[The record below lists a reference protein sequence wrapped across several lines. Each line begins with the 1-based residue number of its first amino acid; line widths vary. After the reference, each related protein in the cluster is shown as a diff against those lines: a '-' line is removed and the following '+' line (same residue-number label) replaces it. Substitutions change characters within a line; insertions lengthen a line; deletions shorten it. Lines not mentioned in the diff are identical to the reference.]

1 MLEELIVVLLIV
13 LIMLLSCD
21 SERLSSVSNW
31 IWPTTSKF
39 KGEVQVYDDPLDN
52 NTSSFM
58 DMREEPRTW
67 EPSTSEFAAMKAKD
81 IYKSYAEDL
90 KSNVDSSIIESHRE
104 YVADTDFLATTGA
117 SHASARDDFNPPVQF
132 HGLPRK
138 AMYANLGSEGTS
150 RTSQSET
157 PEAVMD
163 ISTHSGSSYRL

>member
-21 SERLSSVSNW
+21 SARLQGISGW
-31 IWPTTSKF
+31 FWPTASKF
-39 KGEVQVYDDPLDN
+39 SGEVKVFDDPL
-52 NTSSFM
+52 SKSMSPFI

-67 EPSTSEFAAMKAKD
+67 EPSTVDFRALGGDE

-90 KSNVDSSIIESHRE
+90 NANVDGSIVESHRE

-117 SHASARDDFNPPVQF
+117 SHASARDDFNPAVQF

-138 AMYANLGSEGTS
+138 AMYANVGCEESS

-157 PEAVMD
+157 PEAVID
-163 ISTHSGSSYRL
+163 ISEHNGNAYTL